1 MENSNVNKMESKS
14 VFKLL
19 ISMAVPLIISML
31 VQALYNIFD
40 SMFVSYMND
49 NKVAFNAVSLANSM
63 QLLMIAVS
71 TGIGVGMNA
80 LLSKS
85 LGEKNS
91 KKANYAARNAMIL
104 ATLAWLVFFVLG
116 FTIPYYFLKSQTN
129 DVSVINEG
137 IKYLRIVM
145 CGSFFLFLQVTF
157 ERMLQATGRA
167 VLSMTIQLTGAI
179 INIILDPIFIFT
191 FKLGIAGAAYATII
205 GQFIASICG
214 LILNIIKN
222 KEISFNLKK
231 DKKIFDGKSLISILK
246 VGIPSTI
253 MVAIGSVLTFGLMA
267 ILNTLS
273 ASNGIE
279 TIKNAQNAYGAYVK
293 LQSFVFMPVF
303 GLNNALVP
311 IVAYNYGAKKK
322 DNMFKAF
329 KYSLIIAVSM
339 MVIGTLIFELLPEQ
353 LLKIF
358 NSEGEMITYGNQV
371 LRIIAISFILAACG
385 IVISSWFQ
393 ALGNGLYSMIVSL
406 VRQIIVLL
414 PVAYLLSLSNNISLI
429 WWAFPIAEVVGFTL
443 SLCLLF
449 HTNKKLKKLTIL

>member
-429 WWAFPIAEVVGFTL
+429 WWAFPIAEVVGFAL

-449 HTNKKLKKLTIL
+449 HTNKKLKKLTVL

>member
-19 ISMAVPLIISML
+19 IAMAIPLIISML

-63 QLLMIAVS
+63 QTLMIAVS

-85 LGEKNS
+85 LGEKNY
-91 KKANYAARNAMIL
+91 KKANYAARNAMVL
-104 ATLAWLVFFVLG
+104 TVFAWIIFLILG
-116 FTIPYYFLKSQTN
+116 FTIPYVFLKSQTN
-129 DVSVINEG
+129 DIDVINAG
-137 IKYLRIVM
+137 VKYLRIVM

-167 VLSMTIQLTGAI
+167 VLSMAIQLTGAI

-191 FKLGIAGAAYATII
+191 LKLGIAGAAYATII
-205 GQFIASICG
+205 GQCIASICG

-222 KEISFNLKK
+222 KEISFNLKE
-231 DKKIFDGKSLISILK
+231 DKKIWDSKSIINILK

-273 ASNGIE
+273 SSNGIE

-339 MVIGTLIFELLPEQ
+339 MSIGTLLFELIPEQ
-353 LLKIF
+353 LLRIF
-358 NSEGEMITYGNQV
+358 NSEGEMVTYGNQV
-371 LRIIAISFILAACG
+371 LRIIAISFILAAGG

-429 WWAFPIAEVVGFTL
+429 WWAFPIAEVVGFTI
-443 SLCLLF
+443 SICLFF
-449 HTNKKLKKLTIL
+449 HTNKKLKKLAVL

>member
-449 HTNKKLKKLTIL
+449 HTNKKLKKLTVL